1 MTVPPPE
8 SPKHILDERGG
19 FEMVNVMSVRVTLV
33 REGSVA
39 LEDVG
44 VVESSLWGSCTKRR
58 NLIYCLE

>member
-19 FEMVNVMSVRVTLV
+19 FEMINVMRV

-39 LEDVG
+39 LEGVG
-44 VVESSLWGSCTKRR
+44 VVE
-58 NLIYCLE
+58 